1 MGKTGFGFVEL
12 LVVVALFLIF
22 VRPDDMPRIIRQIGK
37 IWAKV
42 YYYITVFK
50 SEIRKM
56 EKEIGIEEEMKEI
69 RAINA
74 RMNSEIANFNRE
86 IRDTAGEVKKPLPE
100 KKDDSTNPTAK
111 GDKDVRID

>member
-1 MGKTGFGFVEL
+1 
-12 LVVVALFLIF
+12 
-22 VRPDDMPRIIRQIGK
+22 
-37 IWAKV
+37 
-42 YYYITVFK
+42 
-50 SEIRKM
+50 
-56 EKEIGIEEEMKEI
+56 MKEI

-100 KKDDSTNPTAK
+100 KKEDSTSSTEK